1 MGEDTLDDDGVID
14 RGHQLHPP
22 GAARTAQ
29 DSKPKARRIS
39 AAHVQ

>member
-1 MGEDTLDDDGVID
+1 MGEDPLDDGGGIE

-29 DSKPKARRIS
+29 DI
-39 AAHVQ
+39 

>member
-1 MGEDTLDDDGVID
+1 MGEDPLDDGGVID

-29 DSKPKARRIS
+29 DIQGEGPAHQRS
-39 AAHVQ
+39 AT